1 MSVAAND
8 GTDERTASVFL
19 DCGDSRETIVVSQK
33 QKDALIVSRQS
44 YELSAG
50 ESLIEVEVEANV
62 TFEGRFRI
70 HGLSR
75 FRHTVLKSRY

>member
-1 MSVAAND
+1 MMVQMSVLLL
-8 GTDERTASVFL
+8 FFWY
-19 DCGDSRETIVVSQK
+19 CGDSRETIVVSQK

-62 TFEGRFRI
+62 TFEVEVSDTWIEQISTRS
-70 HGLSR
+70 LE
-75 FRHTVLKSRY
+75 SRY